1 MKEIIGKISFYESD
15 EVIEYTS
22 KESYLNAISKELGHN
37 PDGFKIQTLTSDPE
51 VMKSVDDLF
60 YGNCGVDN
68 PHTLDWYLSIE
79 KKNRLVEL
87 EREMNECYRTAFFS
101 SSSEDQ
107 NEARGHYEEI
117 KFEYESLLS
126 EIEKGE

>member
-68 PHTLDWYLSIE
+68 PHTLDWYL
-79 KKNRLVEL
+79 
-87 EREMNECYRTAFFS
+87 
-101 SSSEDQ
+101 
-107 NEARGHYEEI
+107 
-117 KFEYESLLS
+117 
-126 EIEKGE
+126 

>member
-22 KESYLNAISKELGHN
+22 KEDYLNAIKKELNYN
-37 PDGFKIQTLTSDPE
+37 PDGFKYQTLTSDPE
-51 VMKSVDDLF
+51 TRKSADDLV
-60 YGNCGVDN
+60 YGAYGVDN

-79 KKNRLVEL
+79 KKNRLEEL
-87 EREMNECYRTAFFS
+87 EREMNECYRTAYFS

-107 NEARGHYEEI
+107 NEARGRYEEI
-117 KFEYESLLS
+117 KFEYECLLS